1 MNKLV
6 VYGLL
11 IFSSGLAVGVLSQ
24 KLYSTAEVSA
34 KVAPP
39 KPEDWRKRYV
49 GEMTQRVSL
58 TPEQVSQLEAILDES
73 RTLYH
78 QVKEKYRP
86 EMAAIYQ
93 AELSKIRALL
103 NPSQIP
109 AYETYAAEREARRKE
124 WESKKR

>member
-1 MNKLV
+1 VNRLV

-39 KPEDWRKRYV
+39 KPEDWRKRYI
-49 GEMTQRVSL
+49 GEMTERVSL
-58 TPEQVSQLEAILDES
+58 TSDQVTQLEQILDES

-86 EMAAIYQ
+86 DMTAIHQ
-93 AELSKIRALL
+93 AELSKIRGLL
-103 NPSQIP
+103 TPGQIP